1 MIMRLPVF
9 ACVTASVIFMAQ
21 VMAGSVTE
29 KAASY
34 DIEDFGTHGHL
45 FDIKEVSLLAEIMGK
60 LKEAEKNGKLKELN
74 EQFIAKV
81 REKVLRPVAVAGIKN
96 ADKRR
101 SWTYDPTYVQLEDIR
116 DDKRRVLIAAGTTI
130 NPLDK
135 LKWGKKVILI
145 DGDSSRQVSWAK
157 SQDGIITLVRGAPH
171 IVAKELNRRVYFDQ
185 GGYLC
190 KKFRIQAVPA
200 IIEQDGHLLR
210 ITEEAI

>member
-60 LKEAEKNGKLKELN
+60 LKEAQDNGKLQELN
-74 EQFIAKV
+74 EQFIARVK
-81 REKVLRPVAVAGIKN
+81 EKVLRPVAVAGIKN
-96 ADKRR
+96 ADKSR

-116 DDKRRVLIAAGTTI
+116 DNKGRVLIAAGTTI

-135 LKWGKKVILI
+135 LQWGKKVILI

-157 SQDGIITLVRGAPH
+157 PQDGIITLVRGAPH
-171 IVAKELNRRVYFDQ
+171 IAAKELNRRVYFDQ

-190 KKFRIQAVPA
+190 KRFRIEAVPA
-200 IIEQDGHLLR
+200 IIEQDGRLLR

>member
-1 MIMRLPVF
+1 MTMRFSVF
-9 ACVTASVIFMAQ
+9 ASVTATIIFMTQ
-21 VMAGSVTE
+21 VIAGSVTDRVT
-29 KAASY
+29 SY

-60 LKEAEKNGKLKELN
+60 LKEAQDNGKLKELN
-74 EQFIAKV
+74 DRFIAKV
-81 REKVLRPVAVAGIKN
+81 REKVLRPIAVAGIKN

-101 SWTYDPTYVQLEDIR
+101 SRTYDPTYVQLEDIK
-116 DDKRRVLIAAGTTI
+116 DNKGRVLIAAGTTI

-135 LKWGKKVILI
+135 LEWGKKVILI
-145 DGDSSRQVSWAK
+145 DGDSSGQVSWAK

-190 KKFRIQAVPA
+190 KKFRIEAVPA
-200 IIEQDGHLLR
+200 IIEQDGRLLR

>member
-9 ACVTASVIFMAQ
+9 AFVSATVIFMTQ
-21 VMAGSVTE
+21 VIAGSVTE

-60 LKEAEKNGKLKELN
+60 LKEAQDNGKLKELN
-74 EQFIAKV
+74 EQFIARVK
-81 REKVLRPVAVAGIKN
+81 EKVLRPVVVAGIKN
-96 ADKRR
+96 ADKSR

-116 DDKRRVLIAAGTTI
+116 DNKGRVLIAAGTTI

-135 LKWGKKVILI
+135 LQWGKKVILI
-145 DGDSSRQVSWAK
+145 DGDNSGQVSWAK
-157 SQDGIITLVRGAPH
+157 SQDGIITLVRGAPL
-171 IVAKELNRRVYFDQ
+171 IAAKELNRRVYFDQ

-190 KKFRIQAVPA
+190 KRFRIEAVPA
-200 IIEQDGHLLR
+200 IIEQDGRLLR